1 MNDTPIFQ
9 IQLHWQRLPDSPL
22 LAVRADGLMDS
33 QVRHYGRRAG
43 LRRIA
48 IEDDKPAMVGTREQ
62 RDALLCELESAGY
75 TIEEDYR

>member
-1 MNDTPIFQ
+1 MTDTPVFSIR
-9 IQLHWQRLPDSPL
+9 LHWQRFPDSPL
-22 LAVRADGLMDS
+22 LAVRGDGVLDS

-43 LRRIA
+43 LRRVA